1 MPMPDFSSGLDLR
14 RNSGSL
20 GLTPQGQP
28 DSGLTQEADPQAAQ
42 QFQEAMA
49 SGHAGTPLPG
59 AGVPPP
65 QDLPSGPFALF
76 GATTTPKPP
85 AHEARVLAELSTM
98 VSRLMVADGRQ
109 SQRGLR
115 LELSEDVM
123 PGVSLALFE
132 ESGAM
137 VAEFECRVESS
148 FVKLSAPAQTLANQ
162 LAVTLRRDTVWRV
175 LAEPSAG
182 IPSPQPVEAFGY
194 DSASME

>member
-1 MPMPDFSSGLDLR
+1 
-14 RNSGSL
+14 
-20 GLTPQGQP
+20 
-28 DSGLTQEADPQAAQ
+28 
-42 QFQEAMA
+42 
-49 SGHAGTPLPG
+49 
-59 AGVPPP
+59 
-65 QDLPSGPFALF
+65 
-76 GATTTPKPP
+76 
-85 AHEARVLAELSTM
+85 M

-132 ESGAM
+132 DSGAM

-148 FVKLSAPAQTLANQ
+148 FVKLSVPAQALANQ

>member
-1 MPMPDFSSGLDLR
+1 MPMPDTSSGLDLR

-28 DSGLTQEADPQAAQ
+28 DSGLTQEADPQATL
-42 QFQEAMA
+42 QFQQTMA
-49 SGHAGTPLPG
+49 GADLP
-59 AGVPPP
+59 PPP

-85 AHEARVLAELSTM
+85 AHEARVLAELSAM

-132 ESGAM
+132 DSGAM

-148 FVKLSAPAQTLANQ
+148 FVKLSVPAQALANQ

>member
-1 MPMPDFSSGLDLR
+1 MPMPDTSSGLDLR

-28 DSGLTQEADPQAAQ
+28 DSGLTQEADLQATL
-42 QFQEAMA
+42 QFQQTMA
-49 SGHAGTPLPG
+49 G
-59 AGVPPP
+59 ADLPPP

-85 AHEARVLAELSTM
+85 AHEARLLAELSTM

-148 FVKLSAPAQTLANQ
+148 FVKLSVPAQALANQ

>member
-1 MPMPDFSSGLDLR
+1 MPMPDTSSGLDLR

-28 DSGLTQEADPQAAQ
+28 DSGLTQEADLQATL
-42 QFQEAMA
+42 QFQQTMA
-49 SGHAGTPLPG
+49 GADLP
-59 AGVPPP
+59 PPP

-123 PGVSLALFE
+123 PGVSLAMFE

-137 VAEFECRVESS
+137 VAEFQCRVESS
-148 FVKLSAPAQTLANQ
+148 FVKLSVPAQALANQ

>member
-1 MPMPDFSSGLDLR
+1 MPMPDTSSGLDLR

-28 DSGLTQEADPQAAQ
+28 DSGLTQEADLQATL
-42 QFQEAMA
+42 QFQQTMA
-49 SGHAGTPLPG
+49 GADLP
-59 AGVPPP
+59 PPP

-85 AHEARVLAELSTM
+85 AHEARVLAELSAM

-123 PGVSLALFE
+123 PGVSMALFE
-132 ESGAM
+132 DSGAM

-148 FVKLSAPAQTLANQ
+148 FVKLSVPAQALANQ